1 MRHRATVF
9 LVALLAVSTA
19 SAATIKRPGPLVDT
33 EWLAHHLDA
42 PGLVLL
48 DVRADTASFTQKSGS
63 ASSSAAPGIATCG
76 PKKSGKNPEI
86 AGHIPKARLWDWKT
100 VRAKRTMDGMELD
113 GMVPTKDA
121 FETLMR
127 DLGVNND
134 SLIVITADG
143 SDTPTLTFATRAYW
157 TLKYYGH
164 DNVAV
169 LDGGTAKWK
178 NEGRP
183 LTHEPT
189 QASPKGNFAARAERR
204 ELFASGAE
212 VEQAMKN
219 KNAQVIDA
227 RTADFYLGQSKK
239 DYVYAKGHIPGAKN
253 VSHTDLA
260 DPKSRAFK
268 SRDELKKMLA
278 DAGLDPQKPAITYCD
293 SGHLSTGQW
302 FVMHELLGNK
312 NVKLFDGSMHEWT
325 KKPER
330 PVSTQRE

>member
-1 MRHRATVF
+1 MRCRATVF
-9 LVALLAVSTA
+9 LIALLTV
-19 SAATIKRPGPLVDT
+19 SAAAAQRPGPLVDT
-33 EWLAHHLDA
+33 EWLARHIND
-42 PGLVLL
+42 PGVVLL
-48 DVRADTASFTQKSGS
+48 DVRADTASFTQKPGS
-63 ASSSAAPGIATCG
+63 ASTSAAPGIATCG
-76 PKKSGKNPEI
+76 PKKSGKTPEI

-100 VRAKRTMDGMELD
+100 VRAKHTMDGMELD

-134 SLIVITADG
+134 SLVVIAADG
-143 SDTPTLTFATRAYW
+143 SDTPTLTFATRAHW

-164 DNVAV
+164 DNVAL

-189 QASPKGNFAARAERR
+189 PASPKGNFAARAERR

-227 RTADFYLGQSKK
+227 RTADFYLCQSKK
-239 DYVYAKGHIPGAKN
+239 DYVYAKGQSPAPKTCHIQISPI
-253 VSHTDLA
+253 
-260 DPKSRAFK
+260 PSRAPS
-268 SRDELKKMLA
+268 SRATSLRKCLRV
-278 DAGLDPQKPAITYCD
+278 P
-293 SGHLSTGQW
+293 
-302 FVMHELLGNK
+302 
-312 NVKLFDGSMHEWT
+312 GSMRRN
-325 KKPER
+325 R
-330 PVSTQRE
+330 PLPTATPGT

>member
-1 MRHRATVF
+1 MRYRAAVF
-9 LVALLAVSTA
+9 LIALITI
-19 SAATIKRPGPLVDT
+19 SAAAAAQRPGPLVDT
-33 EWLAHHLDA
+33 EWLARHLDE

-48 DVRADTASFTQKSGS
+48 DVRADTASFTQKPGS
-63 ASSSAAPGIATCG
+63 AASTSAAPGVATCG
-76 PKKSGKNPEI
+76 PKKSGKSPEI

-100 VRAKRTMDGMELD
+100 VRVKRTIDGMELD
-113 GMVPTKDA
+113 SMVPTKDA

-127 DLGVNND
+127 NLGANND
-134 SLIVITADG
+134 NLIVITADG

-164 DNVAV
+164 DNVAL

-189 QASPKGNFAARAERR
+189 QASPKGNFTARAERR

-212 VEQAMKN
+212 VEQAMKS
-219 KNAQVIDA
+219 KNAQIIDA

-253 VSHTDLA
+253 ASHTDLA

>member
-1 MRHRATVF
+1 
-9 LVALLAVSTA
+9 
-19 SAATIKRPGPLVDT
+19 
-33 EWLAHHLDA
+33 
-42 PGLVLL
+42 
-48 DVRADTASFTQKSGS
+48 
-63 ASSSAAPGIATCG
+63 
-76 PKKSGKNPEI
+76 
-86 AGHIPKARLWDWKT
+86 
-100 VRAKRTMDGMELD
+100 
-113 GMVPTKDA
+113 
-121 FETLMR
+121 
-127 DLGVNND
+127 
-134 SLIVITADG
+134 
-143 SDTPTLTFATRAYW
+143 
-157 TLKYYGH
+157 
-164 DNVAV
+164 
-169 LDGGTAKWK
+169 
-178 NEGRP
+178 
-183 LTHEPT
+183 
-189 QASPKGNFAARAERR
+189 
-204 ELFASGAE
+204 
-212 VEQAMKN
+212 MKN

-278 DAGLDPQKPAITYCD
+278 GAGLDAQKPAITYCD